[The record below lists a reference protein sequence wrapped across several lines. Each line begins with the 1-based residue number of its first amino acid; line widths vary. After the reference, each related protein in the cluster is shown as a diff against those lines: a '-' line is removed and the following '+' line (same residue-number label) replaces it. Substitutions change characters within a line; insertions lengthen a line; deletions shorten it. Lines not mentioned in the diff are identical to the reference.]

1 MVVNLG
7 EVLSL
12 GINQKLNEISLYEKK
27 RKGVRETSDC

>member
-12 GINQKLNEISLYEKK
+12 GINQKLNEISLYEEKNG
-27 RKGVRETSDC
+27 RD